1 MSILN
6 FGVDYDDTITAD
18 FNCFGKMFKTI
29 QEAGHNVIIVTGRSK
44 TGKWEAEVY
53 QTLKTFSEEYNL
65 NDIQVVFAGSQW
77 KREAAVNSGYQIHI
91 WIDNSPEYIG
101 KQYVLNS
108 LNIGEKDNYLSPE
121 TSGRIKKAMVETLNK
136 AWEQKL
142 QDLKIYPKR
151 LPEGE
156 EKDKLWNKINLEA
169 QDLINDLTK
178 DL

>member
-18 FNCFGKMFKTI
+18 FNCFGQLFKTI
-29 QEAGHNVIIVTGRSK
+29 QSSGHNVIIVTGRSK
-44 TGKWEAEVY
+44 TGKWETEVY
-53 QTLKTFSEEYNL
+53 QTLKTLYSEYNL
-65 NDIQVVFAGSQW
+65 TEIQVVFAGSQW
-77 KREAAVNSGYQIHI
+77 KREASIEAGYKIDI

-101 KQYVLNS
+101 KQYILQDLS
-108 LNIGEKDNYLSPE
+108 IGEKNNHLSPE
-121 TSGRIKKAMVETLNK
+121 TSGRIKKTMIETLKN
-136 AWEQKL
+136 AWEHKL
-142 QDLKIYPKR
+142 KDLKVYPKR

-156 EKDKLWNKINLEA
+156 EKEKLWNKINLEA

>member
-18 FNCFGKMFKTI
+18 VNCFGKIFKSI
-29 QEAGHNVIIVTGRSK
+29 QDAGHNVIIVTGRSK
-44 TGKWEAEVY
+44 TGKWESEVY
-53 QTLKTFSEEYNL
+53 QTLNTLTTDYNL
-65 NDIQVVFAGSQW
+65 KEIKVVFAGSEW
-77 KREAAVNSGYQIHI
+77 KRQAAVKAGFNIHI

-101 KQYVLNS
+101 EQYKLNN

-121 TSGRIKKAMVETLNK
+121 TSGRIKKAMVETLK
-136 AWEQKL
+136 SAWEQKL
-142 QDLKIYPKR
+142 QDLRVYPKR

-178 DL
+178 EL